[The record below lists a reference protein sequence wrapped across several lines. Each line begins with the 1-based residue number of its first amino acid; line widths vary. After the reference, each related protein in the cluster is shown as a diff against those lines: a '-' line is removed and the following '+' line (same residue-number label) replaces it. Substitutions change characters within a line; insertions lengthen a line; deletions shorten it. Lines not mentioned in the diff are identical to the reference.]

1 MAKKKAKEDNGRLA
15 GLIVF
20 AVVLFFIAYMVVFF
34 VGRNRSINRDKKEAD
49 TKQYTSTVTKVDLND
64 DRVTKAIKNYESFNF
79 DESVYHLDSLEL
91 EEVSRYNFIL
101 AALTNIDNNK
111 IAYCISN
118 RNELKEAISID
129 ELNAA
134 VHKVGD
140 INISIDDLINN
151 AKESGNT
158 VGDYGYGFYSLIIDG
173 GNIYVI
179 GACDAMDGDKLTVTK
194 VEQAEELG
202 NYINIYIRVAFGE
215 RSGELINYYDNFQR
229 EGNSKEKL
237 KLSEE
242 PNFSRYKYALYKIT
256 FMKDGDNYYFQS
268 IVSRS

>member
-1 MAKKKAKEDNGRLA
+1 MAKKEEKPKKNYLL
-15 GLIVF
+15 GLLTF
-20 AVVLFFIAYMVVFF
+20 AIVLFFIAYMVVFF
-34 VGRNRSINRDKKEAD
+34 VGRNRSINRAKKEND
-49 TKQYTSTVTKVDLND
+49 TKEYVASVTKIDLED
-64 DRVTKAIKNYESFNF
+64 DRVKTSMKNYYAFNF
-79 DESVYHLDSLEL
+79 GEDVYHLDSLDL
-91 EEVSRYNFIL
+91 ESVPMYNFIV
-101 AALTNIDNNK
+101 AALANIDSSK
-111 IAYCISN
+111 VAYCIAD
-118 RNELKEAISID
+118 RGELKEAITID

-158 VGDYGYGFYSLIIDG
+158 VGTYGYGFYSLIIEG

-194 VEQAEELG
+194 IEQAEVLG
-202 NYINIYIRVAFGE
+202 DYVNIYVRVAFGV

-229 EGNSKEKL
+229 EGNFKEKL
-237 KLSEE
+237 KSNEE
-242 PNFSRYKYALYKIT
+242 PNFSRNKYALYKIT
-256 FMKDGDNYYFQS
+256 FMKVGDNYYFQS